1 MLSCFTE
8 QRGGN
13 TEDRSYARIMTTLI
27 VITKKSSPSQVSE
40 HIGGVE
46 ELVNTE
52 KCQTMLHKMLSR
64 ESSSFKHC
72 KNGFQSSWDVRLCF
86 FFDLLYS
93 LILIF
98 DMTSQYDQN
107 SNIGKCRS
115 SVLAGNR

>member
-86 FFDLLYS
+86 FDLLYC

-98 DMTSQYDQN
+98 DMTSQYGHN